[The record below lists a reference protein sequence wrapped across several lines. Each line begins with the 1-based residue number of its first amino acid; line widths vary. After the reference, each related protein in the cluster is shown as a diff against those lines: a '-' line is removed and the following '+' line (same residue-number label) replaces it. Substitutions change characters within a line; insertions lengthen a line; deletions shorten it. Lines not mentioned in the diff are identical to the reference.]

1 MQSLDV
7 RKSERKREGDDQ
19 KKRKREGN
27 RNGLRRI
34 KRKRRGRRRVGCKKS
49 VILLFSLFLLL
60 FIDFTLIEEKMDPM
74 CR

>member
-7 RKSERKREGDDQ
+7 RKGERKREGADQ

-34 KRKRRGRRRVGCKKS
+34 KRKRRKRHRVCFEKE
-49 VILLFSLFLLL
+49 VY
-60 FIDFTLIEEKMDPM
+60 FTI
-74 CR
+74 